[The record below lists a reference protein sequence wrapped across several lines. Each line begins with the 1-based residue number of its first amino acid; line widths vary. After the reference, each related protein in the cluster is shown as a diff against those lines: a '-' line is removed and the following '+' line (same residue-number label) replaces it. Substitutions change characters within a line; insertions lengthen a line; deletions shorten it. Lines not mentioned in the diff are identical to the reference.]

1 MNSTKLVSIIMITL
15 LIVFVSGA
23 ISAPI
28 IPITFTIEGKIKE
41 VVWQPRKF
49 VRKGIPGMSGSLG
62 NDSYS
67 LAQYQ
72 IVISDFTIKA
82 DDERSQS
89 EVERLKRSNEVTI
102 FLTHEKEDG
111 FLKKGM
117 NIKVINYCIKGDE
130 GGNWYSYEKIII
142 LEPSPGYEKEEVES
156 KSPL

>member
-1 MNSTKLVSIIMITL
+1 MNSTKLAIIIMIIV
-15 LIVFVSGA
+15 LIVFVCGA

-28 IPITFTIEGKIKE
+28 IPITFTIEGEIKE

-62 NDSYS
+62 HDSYS

-89 EVERLKRSNEVTI
+89 EVERLKRSTEVTL

-111 FLKKGM
+111 SLKKGM

-130 GGNWYSYEKIII
+130 GGNWYGYEKIII
-142 LEPSPGYEKEEVES
+142 LESSHDPEKEEVES
-156 KSPL
+156 KYPQ

>member
-1 MNSTKLVSIIMITL
+1 MITV
-15 LIVFVSGA
+15 LIVFVCVA

-62 NDSYS
+62 HDSYS

-72 IVISDFTIKA
+72 IVISDFTITS
-82 DDERSQS
+82 DDARSQS
-89 EVERLKRSNEVTI
+89 EVERLKKSTEVTL
-102 FLTHEKEDG
+102 FLTYEKEDG

-142 LEPSPGYEKEEVES
+142 LESSHGYEKKEVES
-156 KSPL
+156 KYPQ